1 MKRKIKMGMV
11 GGGQDAFIGPVHLM
25 AAQLDNQ
32 IELVCGAFSSDPVK
46 SKKSG
51 EAYFLPANRT
61 YGSYEE
67 MFKAESDL
75 PIGERMDFV
84 TIVTPNHMHFPV
96 QKMAL
101 ENGFN
106 VMSDKPMCFN
116 LKEAEQLVD
125 IVKKSGLLFGLTHNY
140 TGYPMV
146 KEAKYRVSNGDIG
159 KIRKIIVEYS
169 QGWLATFLENED
181 QKQASWRTDPNKAGS
196 SCCIGDIGTHAENLA
211 QYITGL
217 KIEEICCEFTT
228 FVDGRNLEDDANLLV
243 KYDNGARGILYS
255 SQISVDEE
263 NRLSIRIYGE
273 KGGLEWDQQEP
284 NTLVLKHIDKPREII
299 RTGANYSDRLSSQ
312 GVSAARLPAGH
323 PEGYI
328 EAFAVLYRNFAS
340 ALDAKLEGLSPS
352 EASLDFPGVHDG
364 LRGMSFI
371 DACVRSADAGAQ
383 WVSPKFS

>member
-1 MKRKIKMGMV
+1 MKRKIRMGMV
-11 GGGQDAFIGPVHLM
+11 GGGEGAFIGPVHLM

-32 IELVCGAFSSDPVK
+32 IELVCGAFSSDPAK
-46 SKKSG
+46 SKQSG
-51 EAYFLPANRT
+51 QSYFLPENRT

-67 MFKAESDL
+67 MFKAESNLSLD
-75 PIGERMDFV
+75 ERMDFV
-84 TIVTPNHMHFPV
+84 TIVTPNHIHFPV

-101 ENGFN
+101 ESGFN

-116 LKEAEQLVD
+116 LKEAEQLVE
-125 IVKKSGLLFGLTHNY
+125 IVNDSGLLFGLTHNY

-146 KEAKYRVSNGDIG
+146 KEAKHRVSNGEFG

-196 SCCIGDIGTHAENLA
+196 SCCIGDIGTHAENLGE
-211 QYITGL
+211 YITGL

-228 FVDGRNLEDDANLLV
+228 FVDGRHLEDDANMLV
-243 KYDNGARGILYS
+243 KYDNGAKGILYS

-263 NRLSIRIYGE
+263 NRLSIRVYGE

-284 NTLVLKHIDKPREII
+284 NTLVLKHIDRPREIV
-299 RTGANYSDRLSSQ
+299 RAGANYGDRLSPQ
-312 GVSAARLPAGH
+312 GLSAGRLPAGH

-340 ALDAKLEGLSPS
+340 VLSAKLEGLQPS
-352 EASLDFPGVHDG
+352 EASLDFPDVNAG

-371 DACVRSADAGAQ
+371 DACVRSSEAGAQ
-383 WVSPKFS
+383 WVSPKFP

>member
-1 MKRKIKMGMV
+1 
-11 GGGQDAFIGPVHLM
+11 M

-32 IELVCGAFSSDPVK
+32 IELVCGAFSSDPAK
-46 SKKSG
+46 SKESG
-51 EAYFLPANRT
+51 KAYFLPENRT
-61 YGSYEE
+61 YPSYEE
-67 MFKAESDL
+67 MFKAEAEL
-75 PIGERMDFV
+75 PEGDRMDFV

-96 QKMAL
+96 QKRAL
-101 ENGFN
+101 ESGFN
-106 VMSDKPMCFN
+106 IMSDKPMCFN
-116 LKEAEQLVD
+116 LSEAEQLVD
-125 IVKKSGLLFGLTHNY
+125 LVNSTGLLFGLTHNY

-146 KEAKYRVSNGDIG
+146 KEAKHRIASDQLG

-169 QGWLATFLENED
+169 QGWLATFLENEH
-181 QKQASWRTDPNKAGS
+181 QKQASWRTDPERAGA

-211 QYITGL
+211 EYITGL
-217 KIEEICCEFTT
+217 KIAELCCEFTT
-228 FVDGRNLEDDANLLV
+228 FVEGRLLEDDANLLI

-263 NRLSIRIYGE
+263 NRLSIRVYGE

-284 NTLVLKHIDKPREII
+284 NTLVLKHLDRPREII
-299 RTGANYSDRLSSQ
+299 RAGANYGDRLSPQSF
-312 GVSAARLPAGH
+312 SAGRLPAGH

-340 ALDAKLEGLSPS
+340 TLSAKLEGLQPD
-352 EASLDFPGVHDG
+352 EASLDFPDVNDG

-371 DACVRSADAGAQ
+371 DACVRSSEAGAQ

>member
-1 MKRKIKMGMV
+1 MKRKIRMGMV
-11 GGGQDAFIGPVHLM
+11 GGGQGAFIGPVHLM

-32 IELVCGAFSSDPVK
+32 IELVCGTFSSDPAK
-46 SKKSG
+46 SKESG
-51 EAYFLPANRT
+51 ESYFLPGHRT
-61 YGSYEE
+61 YGSYED
-67 MFKAESDL
+67 MFKGESEL
-75 PIGERMDFV
+75 PVGERMDFV

-101 ENGFN
+101 ASGFN

-116 LKEAEQLVD
+116 LNEAEQLVVL
-125 IVKKSGLLFGLTHNY
+125 VKNTGLLFGLTHNY

-146 KEAKYRVSNGDIG
+146 KEAKYRVSNGELG
-159 KIRKIIVEYS
+159 QIRKIIVEYS

-181 QKQASWRTDPNKAGS
+181 QKQASWRTDPQKAGS

-211 QYITGL
+211 EYITGL

-228 FVDGRNLEDDANLLV
+228 FVDGRHLEDDANLLV

-263 NRLSIRIYGE
+263 NRLSIRVYGE

-284 NTLVLKHIDKPREII
+284 NTLVLKHLDRPREII
-299 RTGANYSDRLSSQ
+299 RAGANYGDRLSPQSF
-312 GVSAARLPAGH
+312 SAGRLPAGH

-340 ALDAKLEGLSPS
+340 TLSAKLEGLQPD
-352 EASLDFPGVHDG
+352 EASLDFPDVNDG

-371 DACVRSADAGAQ
+371 DACVRSSEAGAQ